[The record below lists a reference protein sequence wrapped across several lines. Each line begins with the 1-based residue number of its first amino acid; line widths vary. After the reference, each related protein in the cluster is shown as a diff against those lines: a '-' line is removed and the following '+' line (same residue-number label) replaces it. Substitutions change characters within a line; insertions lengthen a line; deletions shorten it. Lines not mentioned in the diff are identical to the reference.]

1 MTNKQ
6 IITIAGGGST
16 YTPGIIQ
23 AVLNN
28 ADRLPL
34 SEIRLYDIDAERN
47 ADMYLIIQYML
58 KKKVLRMLSFLQQK
72 IRKRP
77 LQVVILSSHKFVW
90 AE

>member
-1 MTNKQ
+1 MTKKQ

-34 SEIRLYDIDAERN
+34 SEIRLYDIDAQRN

-58 KKKVLRMLSFLQQK
+58 KKEGFKD
-72 IRKRP
+72 
-77 LQVVILSSHKFVW
+77 VVISSTCLLYTSPSPRD
-90 AE
+90 

>member
-1 MTNKQ
+1 MTKKQ

-34 SEIRLYDIDAERN
+34 SEIRLYDIDAQRN
-47 ADMYLIIQYML
+47 ADMYLI
-58 KKKVLRMLSFLQQK
+58 
-72 IRKRP
+72 
-77 LQVVILSSHKFVW
+77 
-90 AE
+90 